1 MHHIIPKNIIAIM
14 VLLTSV
20 STYGSEGGTVNLFA
34 PPQQNSILYCM
45 EGTCQLN
52 GVEWSI
58 YCSASGF
65 MNACS
70 ELHQQLKSRIYAA
83 IIKIANKKY
92 SKEIADEVIDVLC
105 HNKPYKKVDTTTESH
120 DKYGNVIKTGLM
132 SEIKDSGESTILGY
146 ATVQSHICISSMNFN
161 GSHET
166 PRVVHG
172 KINVASTPNFS
183 YIVESLKQIH
193 FTEVGIEDF
202 YLKFIEELGK

>member
-1 MHHIIPKNIIAIM
+1 MIRKRIISAIA
-14 VLLTSV
+14 VLLTFVSV
-20 STYGSEGGTVNLFA
+20 YGSEGTSVNLFA
-34 PPQQNSILYCM
+34 PRQQDSILYCM

-52 GVEWSI
+52 GVEWSM

-92 SKEIADEVIDVLC
+92 SKEIADEVIDALC
-105 HNKPYKKVDTTTESH
+105 HNKPYKKEVDTTTESY
-120 DKYGNVIKTGLM
+120 DKYGNFIKTGLM
-132 SEIKDSGESTILGY
+132 SEVKDSGESTVKGY

-166 PRVVHG
+166 QRVVHG

-183 YIVESLKQIH
+183 CIVESLKQIH

-202 YLKFIEELGK
+202 YKKFIEELGE